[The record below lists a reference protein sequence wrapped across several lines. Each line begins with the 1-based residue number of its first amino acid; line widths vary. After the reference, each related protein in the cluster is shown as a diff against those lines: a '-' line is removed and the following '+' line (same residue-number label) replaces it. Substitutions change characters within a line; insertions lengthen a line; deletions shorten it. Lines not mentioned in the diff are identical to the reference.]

1 MKTSLGVVALCLLVL
16 GACGPAAAAPVP
28 EKFLNPDV
36 VIIDTSLGKIKVRL
50 FPKKAPL
57 TVANFLRYVDDR
69 FYDGTVFHRVIPTF
83 MIQGG
88 GHDGALA
95 EKRTRAPVKN
105 ESANG
110 LSNKRGTIAMARTV
124 APDSATA
131 QFFINVS
138 DNLFLDRARARDVA
152 GYCVFG
158 EVIEGMDVVDKIKA
172 VPTGARGAMQNVP
185 VESVVIKS
193 IRRGGP

>member
-1 MKTSLGVVALCLLVL
+1 MKTSLGVTALCLLAL
-16 GACGPAAAAPVP
+16 GAPGAAAAPLP
-28 EKFLNPDV
+28 AKFRNPDMV
-36 VIIDTSLGKIKVRL
+36 TIDTSLGKIKVRL
-50 FPKKAPL
+50 FPQKAPL

-88 GHDGALA
+88 GHDGALTA
-95 EKRTRAPVKN
+95 KRTRGPVKN

-110 LSNKRGTIAMARTV
+110 LSNRRGTVAMARAV

-131 QFFINVS
+131 QIFINVS
-138 DNLFLDRARARDVA
+138 DNLFLDRAKARDGA

-172 VPTGARGAMQNVP
+172 VPTGARGVMQDVP
-185 VESVVIKS
+185 VENVVIKS
-193 IRRGGP
+193 IRRGNH

>member
-1 MKTSLGVVALCLLVL
+1 MRRTLGLTACCLLASC
-16 GACGPAAAAPVP
+16 GAAPAAPLP

-36 VIIDTSLGKIKVRL
+36 VTIDTSLGKIKVRL
-50 FPKKAPL
+50 FPQKAPR
-57 TVANFLRYVDDR
+57 TVANFLRYADDR
-69 FYDGTVFHRVIPTF
+69 FYEGTVFHRVIPTF
-83 MIQGG
+83 MVQGG
-88 GHDGALA
+88 GHDGALK
-95 EKRTRAPVKN
+95 EKPTRAPVPN

-110 LSNKRGTIAMARTV
+110 LSNKRGTVAMARMV

-131 QFFINVS
+131 QFFINVN
-138 DNLFLDRARARDVA
+138 DNLFLDRERARDGA

-185 VESVVIKS
+185 VENVVIKS
-193 IRRGGP
+193 IRRGSH